1 MDYEVCVSFFF
12 VLTKGSCGGEFV
24 IGLGSVGVVQ
34 SPSFPSDYLEN
45 LVCKWVISSLPNTH
59 IRLSFTNFSTEA
71 SYDTVELCSGRVCG
85 AESRLAT
92 LSGEPNDISL
102 VPYESSSN
110 VLTVELRTDGTVGGA
125 GFSATVTPIEIQL
138 PPSGMCVLYICCI
151 YIRMVRAPT
160 TVPLYELLVG
170 CVYCIAVF
178 LLMPRH
184 LAPPPLL

>member
-45 LVCKWVISSLPNTH
+45 LVCKWVLSSLPNTH

-125 GFSATVTPIEIQL
+125 GFSATVTAIEIQL

-151 YIRMVRAPT
+151 YVWYVHPRQFHYTNCLWVVLLYFCDAKT
-160 TVPLYELLVG
+160 SGASTSTVEVQ
-170 CVYCIAVF
+170 
-178 LLMPRH
+178 
-184 LAPPPLL
+184 

>member
-45 LVCKWVISSLPNTH
+45 LVCKWVLSSLPNTH

-125 GFSATVTPIEIQL
+125 GFSATVTAIEIQL

-160 TVPLYELLVG
+160 TVPLYKLLVG
-170 CVYCIAVF
+170 CIAVF
-178 LLMPRH
+178 L
-184 LAPPPLL
+184 